1 MKHRDLL
8 HIVLKEHAAGRR
20 VAICAVVATRGST
33 PQPPGAL
40 IVVDSAA
47 NVFGTLGGG
56 CVEADVRRL
65 AHLQL
70 GRPAGRLAT
79 FELDHDFGYDDG
91 MICGGSMDVAIQPI
105 GPGDDVSALRAAVDG
120 MSGREATIPLRVV
133 RDGAAVEYR
142 LRLEDEPRLIIAG
155 AGHIS
160 RVLSGIAVKLGF
172 AVHVVDDRAEHAD
185 PRRFPPPIALHIGDI
200 AETLASLKID
210 GDASVVIVTRGHKHD
225 EAALRT
231 VLDTPARYIGMIG
244 SRRKIQVVYD
254 DLRHDDVS
262 ESQLGRVHAPI
273 GLDIGAVSTEEIAL
287 SIAAELVKERRS
299 SGAPSVEGPFPIS
312 DHRA

>member
-8 HIVLKEHAAGRR
+8 HIVLREHAAGRR

-40 IVVDSAA
+40 IVVDEAA

-56 CVEADVRRL
+56 CMEADVRRQ
-65 AHLQL
+65 AHEQL
-70 GRPAGRLAT
+70 GQPAGRLAT

-91 MICGGSMDVAIQPI
+91 MICGGSMDVAIHPV
-105 GPGDDVSALRAAVDG
+105 GPGDDVAALRAAVEGKSTD
-120 MSGREATIPLRVV
+120 ETTIRLCVA
-133 RDGAAVEYR
+133 RDGVPVEYR
-142 LRLEDEPRLIIAG
+142 VRLQREPRLIIAG

-160 RVLSGIAVKLGF
+160 RVLSDMAVKLGF
-172 AVHVVDDRAEHAD
+172 AVHVVDDRAEHAHA
-185 PRRFPPPIALHIGDI
+185 RRFPPPIALHVGDI
-200 AETLASLKID
+200 AETLASLDMD
-210 GDASVVIVTRGHKHD
+210 GDAFVVIVTRGHQHD
-225 EAALRT
+225 EAALRA
-231 VLDTPARYIGMIG
+231 VIDAPARYIGMIG

-254 DLRHDDVS
+254 DLRHDGVS
-262 ESQLGRVHAPI
+262 ESRLARVHAPI

-299 SGAPSVEGPFPIS
+299 AGSPRVEGPFPIP
-312 DHRA
+312 DRRP